1 MYVYTCIDTSSRSC
15 ADINVFQ
22 VNMYTYIFTYTYIF
36 NRDHVQM
43 MKIRKFLVPYAPFTL
58 RKRAQ
63 QLIARLQKIT
73 CNTLQRTAA
82 LDDSFA
88 QHHLQHCATHCNT
101 LRHTATHCNTLQH
114 TATHCN
120 ALLHT
125 ATHCNTLQ
133 HTATHCNT

>member
-1 MYVYTCIDTSSRSC
+1 
-15 ADINVFQ
+15 
-22 VNMYTYIFTYTYIF
+22 MYTYIFTYTYIF

-101 LRHTATHCNTLQH
+101 LQHTATHCNTLQH
-114 TATHCN
+114 TATHFYTLARCFFFRHCPRSLQNCN
-120 ALLHT
+120 TLRRT
-125 ATHCNTLQ
+125 ATHCTPPLLYLTLS
-133 HTATHCNT
+133 